1 MAKKKT
7 AGSPTPETGPDTS
20 PAAAPRRRRTTT
32 AKSAATPAASPD
44 VANDRAAALPEPTAQ
59 RVTPADASDSDSV
72 TFGSVT
78 VTTPTYEE
86 IAEAAYHRYL
96 NRGGSDGR
104 DFEDWIEAEK
114 SLKTR

>member
-7 AGSPTPETGPDTS
+7 AGSPAPETGSETS
-20 PAAAPRRRRTTT
+20 PAAAARRRRTTT
-32 AKSAATPAASPD
+32 AKGVTSAAAASPD
-44 VANDRAAALPEPTAQ
+44 VANDRAEAMPEPAGQ
-59 RVTPADASDSDSV
+59 RVTPADASDADSV
-72 TFGSVT
+72 TFVSVT
-78 VTTPTYEE
+78 VTPTYDE

-96 NRGGSDGR
+96 NRGGGDGG